1 MKKSYAIVLALF
13 CFGLFS
19 STVDEL
25 NIFNQ
30 AIHETGINTTIV
42 EEIDTQMGTMANV
55 NTVESSENELNI
67 FTLGKGLAIG
77 IKIMLF
83 AVGKTVVIYFTL
95 VSYGVSTAVAGMIQG
110 MVTLVE
116 SIALVEF
123 MLNRRASQ

>member
-13 CFGLFS
+13 CFSMFS

-30 AIHETGINTTIV
+30 EIHDTGINTATV
-42 EEIDTQMGTMANV
+42 DEIESQTSSIANV
-55 NTVESSENELNI
+55 STIEGDESELNI
-67 FTLGKGLAIG
+67 FSLGRGLAKG
-77 IKIMLF
+77 IKIMFF

-95 VSYGVSTAVAGMIQG
+95 ISYGLSESIAGMIQG

>member
-13 CFGLFS
+13 CFSLFS
-19 STVDEL
+19 ATVDEL

-30 AIHETGINTTIV
+30 EIHSTGINDATV
-42 EEIDTQMGTMANV
+42 NEIDSQMSSMANV
-55 NTVESSENELNI
+55 STVDEDENELNI
-67 FTLGKGLAIG
+67 FSLGKGLAKG

-95 VSYGVSTAVAGMIQG
+95 ISYGVSESVAGMIQG

>member
-1 MKKSYAIVLALF
+1 MRKSYAIVLALF
-13 CFGLFS
+13 CFGLMS

-30 AIHETGINTTIV
+30 NIHDIGVNSSTVNQV
-42 EEIDTQMGTMANV
+42 DSQMETMANV
-55 NTVESSENELNI
+55 STVEDDVDELSI
-67 FTLGKGLAIG
+67 FSIGRGLAIG

-83 AVGKTVVIYFTL
+83 AFGKTIVIYFTL
-95 VSYGVSTAVAGMIQG
+95 VSYGVSTAVAGMVQG

-123 MLNRRASQ
+123 ILQRRASQ

>member
-1 MKKSYAIVLALF
+1 MRKSYAIVLALF

-30 AIHETGINTTIV
+30 NIHDVGVNTSTITY
-42 EEIDTQMGTMANV
+42 IDTQKDSIATV
-55 NTVESSENELNI
+55 NKVESDETALDLFSI
-67 FTLGKGLAIG
+67 GKGLAIG

-83 AVGKTVVIYFTL
+83 AFGKTVVIYFTL

-123 MLNRRASQ
+123 MLQRRASQ